1 MKRNFKFDF
10 YKKPLAKLIFEQ
22 EEPADEAPA
31 EEEAEDDAADD
42 DAAADTA
49 ATEDSPDAD
58 PDADAPSQ
66 ESKEAPAELTSI
78 DDDIESV
85 LIDFETSAR
94 KEAELSVNESS
105 LSFLYEQSDEIDV
118 GSFAADV
125 ARLVK
130 NYDNLLDI
138 EHMLVKKSKDFLEKR
153 YDEKTAKDFE
163 EALEVQ
169 HDIELDDKRSSLDS
183 DLEVP
188 LAIGANSAGE

>member
-1 MKRNFKFDF
+1 M
-10 YKKPLAKLIFEQ
+10 
-22 EEPADEAPA
+22 
-31 EEEAEDDAADD
+31 
-42 DAAADTA
+42 
-49 ATEDSPDAD
+49 
-58 PDADAPSQ
+58 
-66 ESKEAPAELTSI
+66 TSI

>member
-42 DAAADTA
+42 AADDTA

-66 ESKEAPAELTSI
+66 ERKEAPAELTSI

>member
-1 MKRNFKFDF
+1 MKKNFQFDF
-10 YKKPLAKLIFEQ
+10 YKKPLANLIFEQ
-22 EEPADEAPA
+22 EEAEETEEPAA
-31 EEEAEDDAADD
+31 EEEAETPDEEEPADD
-42 DAAADTA
+42 DA
-49 ATEDSPDAD
+49 
-58 PDADAPSQ
+58 
-66 ESKEAPAELTSI
+66 PAETEEGGESDEETEETSADDSLTSI

-105 LSFLYEQSDEIDV
+105 LSFLYEQTDEIDI

-138 EHMLVKKSKDFLEKR
+138 EHMLVKKSRDFLEKR
-153 YDEKTAKDFE
+153 YDEDTAKNFE
-163 EALEVQ
+163 DTLETQ
-169 HDIELDDKRSSLDS
+169 HDITLDDKASSIGS

-188 LAIGANSAGE
+188 LAIGATSATE